1 MVSGE
6 ETISNEEMKSGNIVN
21 LFLKF
26 AFPTVVGVVIAGIQ
40 EIIDGFFIGNA
51 IGS

>member
-40 EIIDGFFIGNA
+40 EIIDGFFL
-51 IGS
+51 